1 MVSKKGKNIAL
12 VVYDHEFNS
21 MPYLTE
27 VLRMAL
33 GYHITQAGNCAHIIT
48 NVGKYRVKVFKPKEM
63 EKAKAMLDLLSAH
76 DIPAE
81 LLFI

>member
-21 MPYLTE
+21 MLYLTE
-27 VLRMAL
+27 VLRITL
-33 GYHITQAGNCAHIIT
+33 GYHITQASNCAHIIT
-48 NVGKYRVKVFKPKEM
+48 KLGKYSVKVFKAKDI
-63 EKAKAMLDLLSAH
+63 EKAKAILEILSAQEV
-76 DIPAE
+76 PAE

>member
-21 MPYLTE
+21 IPYLTE
-27 VLRMAL
+27 VLRITL
-33 GYHITQAGNCAHIIT
+33 GYHITQASNCAHIIT
-48 NVGKYRVKVFKPKEM
+48 NIGKYRVRVFKAKDM
-63 EKAKAMLDLLSAH
+63 EKAKAMLNMLSSQEV
-76 DIPAE
+76 PAE